1 MHRWFFDTT
10 FKITKATKMKKGYWT
25 GQVFEIKDEEK
36 WINYLTKYTQIVK
49 NHLENKTGNFLPVAA
64 GQPKAKIQGLDLM
77 FAAVAEF
84 NSLQDALDCYKS
96 EEYQSALSELG
107 ENPEESVV
115 RNLSI
120 FEG

>member
-1 MHRWFFDTT
+1 
-10 FKITKATKMKKGYWT
+10 MKKGYWT
-25 GQVFEIKDEEK
+25 GQVFEIKNEEK
-36 WINYLTKYTQIVK
+36 WSNYLTKYTQIVK
-49 NHLENKTGNFLPVAA
+49 KHIENKTGNFLPVAS

-77 FAAVAEF
+77 FAAVVEF
-84 NSLQDALDCYKS
+84 NSLQDALDCYK
-96 EEYQSALSELG
+96 SALSELG

>member
-1 MHRWFFDTT
+1 
-10 FKITKATKMKKGYWT
+10 
-25 GQVFEIKDEEK
+25 
-36 WINYLTKYTQIVK
+36 
-49 NHLENKTGNFLPVAA
+49 
-64 GQPKAKIQGLDLM
+64 M
-77 FAAVAEF
+77 FAAVVEF

>member
-1 MHRWFFDTT
+1 MQRWFFN
-10 FKITKATKMKKGYWT
+10 FNFNKITTMKKGYWT
-25 GQVFEIKDEEK
+25 GQVFEIKDEKK
-36 WINYLTKYTQIVK
+36 WSNYLTKYTQIEK
-49 NHLENKTGNFLPVAA
+49 NHLENKTGNFLPIAV

-77 FAAVAEF
+77 FAAVVEF
-84 NSLQDALDCYKS
+84 NSLQDAIDSYKS
-96 EEYQSALSELG
+96 NEYQSALSELG

>member
-1 MHRWFFDTT
+1 
-10 FKITKATKMKKGYWT
+10 MKKGYWT
-25 GQVFEIKDEEK
+25 GQVFEIKDEKK
-36 WINYLTKYTQIVK
+36 WSNYLTKYTQIEK
-49 NHLENKTGNFLPVAA
+49 NHLENKTGNFLPIAV

-77 FAAVAEF
+77 FAAVVEF
-84 NSLQDALDCYKS
+84 NSLQDAIDCYKS
-96 EEYQSALSELG
+96 DEYQSALSELG

>member
-1 MHRWFFDTT
+1 MQRWFFNSKFNYKQITT
-10 FKITKATKMKKGYWT
+10 MKKGYWT
-25 GQVFEIKDEEK
+25 GQIFEINDEKK
-36 WINYLTKYTQIVK
+36 WSNYLTKYTQIEK
-49 NHLENKTGNFLPVAA
+49 NHLENKTGNFLPVAS
-64 GQPKAKIQGLDLM
+64 GQPKAKIQGSNLM
-77 FAAVAEF
+77 FAAVVEF
-84 NSLQDALDCYKS
+84 NNLQDAIDCYKS

>member
-1 MHRWFFDTT
+1 MLAVINHKLF
-10 FKITKATKMKKGYWT
+10 KMKKGYWT
-25 GQVFEIKDEEK
+25 GHVFEIKNEEK
-36 WINYLTKYTQIVK
+36 WNNYLTKYTQIVK
-49 NHLENKTGNFLPVAA
+49 KHLENKTGNFLPVAS

>member
-1 MHRWFFDTT
+1 MQRWFFNSKFDN
-10 FKITKATKMKKGYWT
+10 KQIITMKKGYWT
-25 GQVFEIKDEEK
+25 GQVFEIKDEKK
-36 WINYLTKYTQIVK
+36 WSNYLTKYTQIEK
-49 NHLENKTGNFLPVAA
+49 NHLENKTGNFLPVAV

-77 FAAVAEF
+77 FAAVVEF

-96 EEYQSALSELG
+96 DEYQSTLSELG

>member
-1 MHRWFFDTT
+1 MQRWFFNSKFDN
-10 FKITKATKMKKGYWT
+10 KQIITMKKGYWT
-25 GQVFEIKDEEK
+25 GQVFEIKDEKK
-36 WINYLTKYTQIVK
+36 WSNYLTKYTQIEK
-49 NHLENKTGNFLPVAA
+49 NHLENKTGNFLPVAV

-77 FAAVAEF
+77 FAAVVEF

>member
-1 MHRWFFDTT
+1 MQRWFFNSKFDN
-10 FKITKATKMKKGYWT
+10 KQIITMKKGYWT
-25 GQVFEIKDEEK
+25 GQVFEIKDEKK
-36 WINYLTKYTQIVK
+36 WSNYLTKYTQIEK

-77 FAAVAEF
+77 FAAVVEF

-96 EEYQSALSELG
+96 DEYQSALSELG